1 MAGGHPGAR
10 QVPRPLAVRAA
21 VVDVGSNSTRLLLLE
36 GLGPDGAVGE
46 RVTTVTGLRRG
57 ASADGSVAAD
67 ALARLASCLDDYA
80 GRIAAAGSPP
90 VVAVGTSAVRD
101 APNREAIGA
110 LVHDRLGARLS
121 VVAGEE
127 EAALAFA
134 GARLALDDPDGPCR
148 VLDIGGGSTEVVQGG
163 SDGPRHAVSLA
174 LGVNRQ
180 GDLITADPPPAGDV
194 VAVREASRALV
205 AAAAGAFPADGPL
218 IGVAG
223 TVTTAAAILNGR
235 YDPDEVHGMT
245 VTAGQA
251 EDVLGRLC
259 AMDDAARRRVP
270 GLHPDRAN
278 VIVTGLAILLGA
290 LAALGAD
297 RVVVSER
304 DILDGIALEWA
315 SSGRAPGE

>member
-1 MAGGHPGAR
+1 MAGGHPGAH
-10 QVPRPLAVRAA
+10 QVPRPIGVRAA

-36 GLGPDGAVGE
+36 GIGPDGAEGE

-57 ASADGSVAAD
+57 ASADGTVATD
-67 ALARLASCLDDYA
+67 ALARLAACLDDYA
-80 GRIAAAGSPP
+80 SRVAAAGSPP

-101 APNREAIGA
+101 APNRGAVAA
-110 LVHDRLGARLS
+110 LVQDRLGAELR
-121 VVAGEE
+121 VVGGEE

-134 GARLALDDPDGPCR
+134 GARHVLGDAGGACR

-163 SDGPRHAVSLA
+163 ADGPRHAVSLA

-180 GDLITADPPPAGDV
+180 GELITADPPPAGDV
-194 VAVREASRALV
+194 AAVREAARTLV
-205 AAAAGAFPADGPL
+205 AGAAAAFPVDGPL

-235 YDPDEVHGMT
+235 YDPDEVHGTT
-245 VTAGQA
+245 VTAGQV

-278 VIVTGLAILLGA
+278 VIVPGLAILLGA
-290 LAALGAD
+290 LAALGAN
-297 RVVVSER
+297 RLVVSER